1 MDRNKEKNIF
11 DNWHREGLI
20 TAIAFGGFL
29 IIVGFLFVLTPNLWQ
44 DIVYFFNHI
53 TTRSV
58 PVGGLNSNIVLPAP
72 SNPAVHAN
80 LYRALLKF
88 DLAFGVLQILILF
101 VRLIAKSKIRRIAE
115 TLGNAVFWLGAAF
128 LVNSFLF
135 TGTLSGWFQYW
146 AALIVVVGI
155 SLVARSI
162 VYLFKR
168 K

>member
-1 MDRNKEKNIF
+1 LDPNKEKNIF

-128 LVNSFLF
+128 LVNSFLL